1 MLKIS
6 ENNEPTGTDDILFSN
21 NHIKSEKIIEQIKNN
36 NFTQIFEGLSYI
48 KNNGLIIEYKYFKYF
63 ASLHTYDIIT
73 NYIDNQLS
81 NILTKYNTFT
91 IFINMKSISISDVD
105 KHRNYISYISK
116 FFSDKYPN
124 LLYKCYIYNSPYIF
138 EKIFTMIRVFIDK
151 ETQAKIHIVQS

>member
-6 ENNEPTGTDDILFSN
+6 ENNESKGIDDTLFSN

-48 KNNGLIIEYKYFKYF
+48 KNNSLIIEYKYFKYF
-63 ASLHTYDIIT
+63 ASLYTYDIIT

-91 IFINMKSISISDVD
+91 ICINMKSISISDVD

-116 FFSDKYPN
+116 FFSEKYPD
-124 LLYKCYIYNSPYIF
+124 LLHKCYIYNAPYIF

-151 ETQAKIHIVQS
+151 ETQSKINIVK